1 MSHKSNK
8 KIVASMPVLFAGRKG
23 WVVGLRW
30 QEDVKVR
37 FNLKREKG
45 ADTHR
50 VHTGRKP
57 NRMVGFARPATR
69 RRGANYYSL
78 AAAFLLSEGGD
89 SYGIYAINEQNDSW
103 LFLATARGRVSV
115 MGDVVGTRLEVEAA
129 RERFIEFNAPL
140 DARTGWNCSAAA
152 EEAFSWNTLIQ
163 KLTVAQHRTVRM
175 YQLPSIQKWFILATA
190 GVGIISALY
199 YWRDDA
205 ALQAQQAAALAEL
218 HARQAFASPKP
229 VVPVIAEHPWAAL
242 LPSSAFLSQCWFTR
256 EPLPVTLAGW
266 PLIAGECTKE
276 GLRLR
281 YIQKPGGTAADF
293 ALRAKQLL
301 GQNAQFDLTEG
312 GQNGDVYIPFS
323 TDLATGRNESVP
335 SVDEQLMR
343 FISHLQRRNIRVQFT
358 EVKSPEVMPGAA
370 TQSPVQDWRE
380 FTFSVNSKLAPEW
393 LLAGCD
399 DTGLRLF
406 SIAFTLSPQGQ
417 FDYTI
422 KGSLYAKN

>member
-1 MSHKSNK
+1 MSYKSNK
-8 KIVASMPVLFAGRKG
+8 EVVASMPVLFSGRKG
-23 WVVGLRW
+23 WVAGLRW
-30 QEDVKVR
+30 QEEVKVS
-37 FNLKREKG
+37 FNFKRDKG
-45 ADTHR
+45 ADTHK
-50 VHTGRKP
+50 VYTGRKP
-57 NRMVGFARPATR
+57 NRMIGFARPATKR
-69 RRGANYYSL
+69 RVANYYSL

-103 LFLATARGRVSV
+103 LFLATVRGRISV

-129 RERFIEFNAPL
+129 RDRFIEFNDPL
-140 DARTGWNCSAAA
+140 DARTGWNCSATP
-152 EEAFSWNTLIQ
+152 EEALTWNTLIQ

-175 YQLPSIQKWFILATA
+175 HQLPSIQQWLILATA
-190 GVGIISALY
+190 GVGVISALF

-218 HARQAFASPKP
+218 HARQAFTNQKP
-229 VVPVIAEHPWAAL
+229 VVSLIAEHPWATL

-281 YIQKPGGTAADF
+281 YIQKPGGTASDF

-323 TDLATGRNESVP
+323 SNSTIGRNESVP

-358 EVKSPEVMPGAA
+358 EVKPPEVIPGS
-370 TQSPVQDWRE
+370 TPQRPPQDWRE

-422 KGSLYAKN
+422 KGSLYAKS